1 MTLWKVNPVDRKS
14 ILGFIMIAL
23 VIILYPWY
31 MNIVAPID
39 KTTPLDNYED
49 QIISDNKKEIINYDI
64 HKRLLISED

>member
-1 MTLWKVNPVDRKS
+1 MDRKS

-31 MNIVAPID
+31 MNMVAPMD

-49 QIISDNKKEIINYDI
+49 QIILDDKKDQINKINKTTSPI
-64 HKRLLISED
+64 NKTSNTSK

>member
-1 MTLWKVNPVDRKS
+1 MDRKS

-31 MNIVAPID
+31 MNMVAPMD

-49 QIISDNKKEIINYDI
+49 QIILDDKKD
-64 HKRLLISED
+64 